1 MTLRGLDVSMPRRSN
16 RPPGNR
22 GPMPLFDIRST
33 FVLLLALAVGCGGPS
48 SDEPTSP
55 DRSAAAVTAA
65 TAAQGGGG
73 DEIIPALTG
82 TAAKVNGEE
91 ITYAMLDEKASA
103 KLVRL
108 RTQAYEIR
116 KQTLDEL
123 IDTRLLEAEAKKR
136 AVSVDE
142 LVKLE
147 VEGNVAE
154 ISDDDARAFFEKNPP
169 RGNVD
174 FDKMKDR
181 IKDHLS
187 KGSLNDARTAFI
199 TSLRESAGV
208 EVFLEPMRFD
218 VKFASIDPVKG
229 VAGAPIQIVEY
240 SDFQCPYCSRV
251 NPTLEQVKE
260 KYGDKVAF
268 VFRNFPLPMHKE
280 APRAGE
286 ASYCAQDQ
294 GKFWEYHD
302 VLFENQRAQKDEDL
316 KKYAATVG
324 LDAAKFDECL
334 STNKYAD
341 RIAADKKS
349 GEASGVSGT
358 PAFFING
365 VFLNGARP
373 FESFA
378 EVIDDEL
385 KRKNL

>member
-1 MTLRGLDVSMPRRSN
+1 MTLQGSDVSMPRLSH

-22 GPMPLFDIRST
+22 GHMPVFDIRYT
-33 FVLLLALAVGCGGPS
+33 FVLLLAFAVGCGGS
-48 SDEPTSP
+48 SSENTTSS

-65 TAAQGGGG
+65 APGQGGGG
-73 DEIIPALTG
+73 DELIPALTG
-82 TAAKVNGEE
+82 AAAKVNGEE

-136 AVSVDE
+136 AISVDE

-147 VEGNVAE
+147 VEGKAPE
-154 ISDDDARAFFEKNPP
+154 ISDDEARAFFEKNPP

-174 FDKMKDR
+174 FDRMKDR
-181 IKDHLS
+181 IKDYLAKKNS
-187 KGSLNDARTAFI
+187 ADARGAFI
-199 TSLRESAGV
+199 ASLRESAGV

-218 VKFASIDPVKG
+218 VTFASTDPVKG
-229 VAGAPIQIVEY
+229 AATAPIQIVEY

-251 NPTLEQVKE
+251 NPTLDQVKE
-260 KYGDKVAF
+260 KYGDKVAL

-302 VLFENQRAQKDEDL
+302 ILFENQRAQKDEDL

-334 STNKYAD
+334 SSNKYAD

-349 GEASGVSGT
+349 GEANGVSGT

-365 VFLNGARP
+365 VFVNGARP
-373 FESFA
+373 FEAFA